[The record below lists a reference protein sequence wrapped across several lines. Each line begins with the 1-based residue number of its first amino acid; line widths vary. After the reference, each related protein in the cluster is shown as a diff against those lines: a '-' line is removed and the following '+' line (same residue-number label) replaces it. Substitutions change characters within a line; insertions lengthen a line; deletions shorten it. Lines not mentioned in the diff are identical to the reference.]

1 MSIVTTP
8 SGCTHRWCM
17 KYEPKPVQI
26 IEFIGWK
33 MTPWLIF
40 LKKADEAFAQF
51 DASGDDELDYK
62 VEPGSLLSLI
72 SNSGKQVFHVLG
84 VLPDDPQEAARRGL
98 NFIFFRNMS
107 EKCLALPRIQM
118 IVTQSNFHIIPSP
131 LIEDC
136 IYIKQPFFR
145 HRIKVYLGQ
154 FFSHKICRYVLTIQN
169 TMLVIERHYVCRLL
183 VRCEIN
189 ISQDV

>member
-1 MSIVTTP
+1 MIS
-8 SGCTHRWCM
+8 
-17 KYEPKPVQI
+17 
-26 IEFIGWK
+26 F
-33 MTPWLIF
+33 
-40 LKKADEAFAQF
+40 KKADEAFAQF

-136 IYIKQPFFR
+136 IYIYNR
-145 HRIKVYLGQ
+145 SLG
-154 FFSHKICRYVLTIQN
+154 T
-169 TMLVIERHYVCRLL
+169 E
-183 VRCEIN
+183 
-189 ISQDV
+189 